1 MVLPVSVEV
10 PKPVLPLALVVV
22 PVQVTVTLLT
32 GDAGLHAASA
42 RSTGTASAI
51 NGASPMACR
60 SVEWRTANNFIS
72 ISRFARFRA
81 DRSRTDRARNL
92 RPRNLRDGCSLP
104 FYSGWWDILATMHCR
119 ALRGR
124 DPTKKFG
131 PIFRPGR

>member
-60 SVEWRTANNFIS
+60 SVEWRTANNVIS

-81 DRSRTDRARNL
+81 DRSVAREICVL
-92 RPRNLRDGCSLP
+92 GTYEMAARFHSILGGGIFWPRCV
-104 FYSGWWDILATMHCR
+104 ITH
-119 ALRGR
+119 LRGR

-131 PIFRPGR
+131 PIFR